1 MIINNINMLMKYLNS
16 LSLKDFKKNFDFL
29 GEGIARKVFS
39 LNHDLVIKVAKGEDG
54 LHQNFVEAYVYKNTP
69 PNLKRYL
76 CPVCAYNKK
85 ILLMKKAEVFPSFR
99 KDNYINV
106 ENLREEDS
114 LLADLHLLEKQF
126 FLFREDLYA
135 KSSWG
140 FIDDNF
146 YLIDYGCTNPRG
158 DLIYELLMKK
168 EGLL

>member
-1 MIINNINMLMKYLNS
+1 MKYLNS
-16 LSLKDFKKNFDFL
+16 LSLKDFKRNFDFL

-39 LNHDLVIKVAKGEDG
+39 FNHDLVIKVAKGEDG
-54 LHQNFVEAYVYKNTP
+54 LHQNFVEAYVYKNAS

-76 CPVCAYNKK
+76 SPVCAYNKK
-85 ILLMKKAEVFPSFR
+85 ILLMKKAEVFPSLR

-106 ENLREEDS
+106 EDLREEDS

-126 FLFREDLYA
+126 FLFREDLYT

-146 YLIDYGCTNPRG
+146 YLIDYGCTNPKG